1 MEGRNI
7 ETTKRSKPLEIGS
20 TKIGVRSGKHD
31 GVLKTFSIYYGNYV
45 DPPVKGKHIHLKPSL
60 YYEILNKFLH
70 TEEGKEYIYPSKE
83 EIEDATRLVISSESQ
98 RIIEKRPVKEESK
111 NPQET
116 IVEEID
122 PISIDQDFSNHNGNL
137 KVLVGIVI
145 IQFVCIV
152 GLIAMMV
159 IRK

>member
-20 TKIGVRSGKHD
+20 TKIGERTGKHE

-45 DPPVKGKHIHLKPSL
+45 DPPVKGKYIHLKPSL

-70 TEEGKEYIYPSKE
+70 SKEGKEYIYPSKE

-98 RIIEKRPVKEESK
+98 RVLEEKPVKEESK

-116 IVEEID
+116 IEEEID